1 MLSIGSSAPEFQLS
15 DQDGNSVNIK
25 DLRAKKFFYGFIPG
39 QAHLAEL
46 RKVKDSGM
54 SLKILK
60 NIIQ

>member
-1 MLSIGSSAPEFQLS
+1 M
-15 DQDGNSVNIK
+15 
-25 DLRAKKFFYGFIPG
+25 AKKFFYGFIPG

-46 RKVKDSGM
+46 PKAKDSGM